1 MGDRKAHESV
11 RAVVSYRDE
20 ACCVAHSL
28 TFRDRCL
35 FLELVWSTLL
45 TAVCVGSQYDCSLG
59 TFHLPAS
66 VIVNA
71 IHTQGLAGRYA
82 SALCT
87 VPLDLTPGSGFHT
100 AVYICGFLTHASQHV
115 TTAHVV
121 VMFTVRSALTG
132 SFMALISVRFYQ
144 THFYNNIGI

>member
-1 MGDRKAHESV
+1 LDYEFA
-11 RAVVSYRDE
+11 
-20 ACCVAHSL
+20 
-28 TFRDRCL
+28 
-35 FLELVWSTLL
+35 WSTLL

-82 SALCT
+82 AALCT
-87 VPLDLTPGSGFHT
+87 IPLDLTPGSGFHT

-115 TTAHVV
+115 AICTVDQHVTTALVV
-121 VMFTVRSALTG
+121 VMFTARSALTG
-132 SFMALISVRFYQ
+132 SFMALTSVRFYQ
-144 THFYNNIGI
+144 TCFYNNIGI